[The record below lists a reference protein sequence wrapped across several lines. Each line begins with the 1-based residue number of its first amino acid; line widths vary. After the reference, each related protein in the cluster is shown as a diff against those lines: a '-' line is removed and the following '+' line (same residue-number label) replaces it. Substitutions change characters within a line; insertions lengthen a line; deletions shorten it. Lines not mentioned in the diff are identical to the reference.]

1 MQINRPSLRAPGLG
15 ALLALFLAAPALAQK
30 ATMAIRGFE
39 ATPAVQAAAEA
50 AGTLNALEQIVQ
62 GAEGQMEAQLQR
74 TQKFDIVARGDLST
88 ILGEQDLAA
97 SGLVDRLDPASARG
111 FQLAG
116 AKYVTILT
124 VDGFQDI
131 TDRTVLQK
139 QLGATEAERR
149 MIQLSGVVRVYD
161 TTSGR
166 LLSSAPLRIDR
177 SELEEVIPGVERTG
191 NTTQAVLATVA
202 ASLAS
207 ESAEAITSAVF
218 PAKVLAYSFGQ
229 VSFNRTAASG
239 VEAGQI
245 WEVMHAGPAL
255 VDPDTGAELG
265 SEEVPVGWARVT
277 EAGERFSK
285 AQAIVDN
292 GIQKGSL
299 MRFRPQGLPA
309 GIDPAGTAGGSDRSG
324 AATTAPASSGGPG
337 GAASGESGG
346 AKTASPAPTQ
356 APGRSA
362 RTFAIF
368 TRLLASDLPASST
381 ARLEEEITACLS
393 GQGVSVVSR
402 ADLINGV
409 ARFAGDGPNTGSPES
424 QSQVVEQAL
433 SEQASAVR
441 LAELLGADTILVASI
456 TNYTIDDRAFD
467 DPSLGVRSNVRTYT
481 LGVTLR
487 VVDGATG
494 GSIYGGSADASE
506 SIRRTSELT
515 QDVDPIDDLLQE
527 ASRNVCRRSGDAIRA
542 LPAPTV
548 VDAGDVEVSI
558 ALVASGLEVPDIV
571 ADPDGRFTVA
581 SARLPISL
589 VGARVLVDG
598 VLAGTAPGNLGI
610 SSGLHRLTI
619 EHPLFTPLQQVVN
632 VRPGLDGQ
640 QLRFAMNLSES
651 GRRQWVQNIEVLEA
665 LKDGEVL
672 RESQLTAVRAF
683 AEFLRNSNVRID
695 TSQVRNLNVGGRS
708 IWAQLLGE

>member
-1 MQINRPSLRAPGLG
+1 
-15 ALLALFLAAPALAQK
+15 
-30 ATMAIRGFE
+30 
-39 ATPAVQAAAEA
+39 
-50 AGTLNALEQIVQ
+50 
-62 GAEGQMEAQLQR
+62 
-74 TQKFDIVARGDLST
+74 
-88 ILGEQDLAA
+88 
-97 SGLVDRLDPASARG
+97 
-111 FQLAG
+111 
-116 AKYVTILT
+116 
-124 VDGFQDI
+124 
-131 TDRTVLQK
+131 
-139 QLGATEAERR
+139 
-149 MIQLSGVVRVYD
+149 
-161 TTSGR
+161 
-166 LLSSAPLRIDR
+166 
-177 SELEEVIPGVERTG
+177 
-191 NTTQAVLATVA
+191 
-202 ASLAS
+202 
-207 ESAEAITSAVF
+207 
-218 PAKVLAYSFGQ
+218 
-229 VSFNRTAASG
+229 
-239 VEAGQI
+239 
-245 WEVMHAGPAL
+245 
-255 VDPDTGAELG
+255 
-265 SEEVPVGWARVT
+265 
-277 EAGERFSK
+277 
-285 AQAIVDN
+285 
-292 GIQKGSL
+292 
-299 MRFRPQGLPA
+299 
-309 GIDPAGTAGGSDRSG
+309 GSDRSG
-324 AATTAPASSGGPG
+324 AATSAPASSGGPG
-337 GAASGESGG
+337 GAASGESGV

-356 APGRSA
+356 ATGRSA

>member
-1 MQINRPSLRAPGLG
+1 MQINRPSVRASGAG
-15 ALLALFLAAPALAQK
+15 ALLALFLATPALAQK

-39 ATPAVQAAAEA
+39 ATPAVRAAAEA

-116 AKYVTILT
+116 ARYVTILT

-177 SELEEVIPGVERTG
+177 NELEEVIPGVERTG

-239 VEAGQI
+239 VVAGQV
-245 WEVMHAGPAL
+245 WEVMHTGPAL

-299 MRFRPQGLPA
+299 MRYRPQGLPA
-309 GIDPAGTAGGSDRSG
+309 GIDPGGTAGGSDRSG
-324 AATTAPASSGGPG
+324 AATTAPAPAAGSGAP
-337 GAASGESGG
+337 SGQTEA
-346 AKTASPAPTQ
+346 AKTAARAPAE
-356 APGRSA
+356 AAGRSA

-368 TRLLASDLPASST
+368 TRLLDSDLPASST

-402 ADLINGV
+402 ADLVNGV

-424 QSQVVEQAL
+424 PSRVVEQAL

-441 LAELLGADTILVASI
+441 LAELLGADAILVASI
-456 TNYTIDDRAFD
+456 TNYTIDDRAFN
-467 DPSLGVRSNVRTYT
+467 DPSLGVRSEVRTFT
-481 LGVTLR
+481 LGVSLR
-487 VVDGATG
+487 VVDGGTG
-494 GSIYGGSADASE
+494 RSIYGGSADASE
-506 SIRRTSELT
+506 SIRRTAELT
-515 QDVDPIDDLLQE
+515 QEVDPIDDLLQE
-527 ASRNVCRRSGDAIRA
+527 ASRNVCRRSSDAMRA

-548 VDAGDVEVSI
+548 ADAGEVELSI

-598 VLAGTAPGNLGI
+598 VLAGTAPGTLGT
-610 SSGLHRLTI
+610 SPGLHRLTI

-632 VRPGLDGQ
+632 VRPGPDGQ
-640 QLRFAMNLSES
+640 QLRFAMDLSDS
-651 GRRQWVQNIEVLEA
+651 GRRRWVENIEVLEA

-672 RESQLTAVRAF
+672 RESQLTAIRAF